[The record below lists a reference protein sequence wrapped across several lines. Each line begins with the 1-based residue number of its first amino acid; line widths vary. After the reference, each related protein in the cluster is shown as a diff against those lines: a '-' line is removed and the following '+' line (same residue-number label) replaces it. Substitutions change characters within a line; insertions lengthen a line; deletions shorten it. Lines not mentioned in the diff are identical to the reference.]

1 MNRLSVCG
9 VLGLEILHQE
19 KEVQSY
25 LSTSRKVI
33 GGGGGGET
41 QSVAEVGIELGD
53 ASLPFLCREQAA
65 DDVSEG
71 CDSEDGLLTANG
83 SRLW

>member
-1 MNRLSVCG
+1 M
-9 VLGLEILHQE
+9 
-19 KEVQSY
+19 
-25 LSTSRKVI
+25 
-33 GGGGGGET
+33 
-41 QSVAEVGIELGD
+41 AEVGIELGD